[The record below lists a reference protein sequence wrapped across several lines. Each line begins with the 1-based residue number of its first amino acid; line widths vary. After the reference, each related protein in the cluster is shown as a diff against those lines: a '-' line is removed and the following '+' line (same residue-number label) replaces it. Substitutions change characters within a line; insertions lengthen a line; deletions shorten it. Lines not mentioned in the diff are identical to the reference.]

1 MSTARIMAWVMAAL
15 TPAGLAGVY
24 FFGLR
29 SISVVLTCIVSCV
42 VTEAIWQK
50 CTKQKISVSDL
61 SAAVTGLLLA
71 YNTPPS
77 IPLWMAVIGCV
88 FAMVIVK
95 HFFGGLGQN
104 IINPALAG
112 RAVMLICWPVA
123 MTTWTLHGISTPTP
137 LAILKG
143 SESSGAALPPLF
155 DTFLGSIGGCIG
167 ETSAPA
173 LIFGGCLLIYKGI
186 VSWRIPVTYI
196 ATVAVLSLL
205 LGRPGG
211 PLLEIMSGGLMLGAF
226 FMATDYATSPM
237 TAKGQV
243 VFALGCGAVTSLIR
257 TFGGYPEGV
266 SYSILIMNLTVPIID
281 RMTMPRV
288 FGEVKTHGSK

>member
-1 MSTARIMAWVMAAL
+1 MSTARIMAWVMVAL

-29 SISVVLTCIVSCV
+29 SILVVLTCIVSCV
-42 VTEAIWQK
+42 VTEAVWQK
-50 CTKQKISVSDL
+50 CTKQKVTVSDL

-71 YNTPPS
+71 YNTPSS
-77 IPLWMAVIGCV
+77 IPLWMAVIGSV

-104 IINPALAG
+104 IVNPALAG

-143 SESSGAALPPLF
+143 VGSSGAALPSF
-155 DTFLGSIGGCIG
+155 FEAFLGGIGGCIG
-167 ETSAPA
+167 ETSALA
-173 LIFGGCLLIYKGI
+173 LLFGGCLLIYKGVI
-186 VSWRIPVTYI
+186 SWRIPVTYI
-196 ATVAVLSLL
+196 VTVAVLSLL

-211 PLLEIMSGGLMLGAF
+211 PLLEITAGGLILGAF

-237 TAKGQV
+237 TPKGQFI
-243 VFALGCGAVTSLIR
+243 FALGCGAITSLIR

-288 FGEVKTHGSK
+288 FGEAKNHGSK